1 MKKIFSLLLALLL
14 VAGMAVPAYADVN
27 QSRAVIGADLSD
39 EQVEAVYGMFGI
51 RRGDAIELKMTNA
64 EERTYLEGYV
74 DNSLIGTRSI
84 SCVYVELLPEGS
96 GMSVTTSN
104 INWCT
109 GEMYISALATAGITD
124 ANIVVAAPFEV
135 SGTAALSG
143 VYKAYEDMT
152 GKKLDD
158 LAKLVST
165 QELTVTGELAAQ
177 IGAMDS
183 TAIVNELKLML
194 DVTQT
199 MSDDEI
205 RAEIREIASRY
216 NVNLTN
222 TQVEQLLSLC
232 RSLEGLDADSLK
244 ARVQE
249 VQNTLQKVS
258 DAKTKVVGFV
268 QGVKK
273 VVDSISGFFDKI
285 KDAAKQMKEE
295 NKHMGT
301 TMRRI
306 NDRISLYGNVNRG
319 IKDGDF
325 WQGSYVSIEGSNAV
339 IYGSAQDD
347 YIITRGRVT
356 GFTLLGNG
364 TNVTVGNDSMPSLRF
379 LMKLADGKEA
389 QVDIIYNKVDA
400 FKNAIGVL

>member
-27 QSRAVIGADLSD
+27 QSRTVIGADLSD

-124 ANIVVAAPFEV
+124 ASIIVAAPFEV

-183 TAIVNELKLML
+183 TAIVNELKMML

-222 TQVEQLLSLC
+222 TQVEQLLTLC
-232 RSLEGLDADSLK
+232 RSLEGLDAESLK
-244 ARVQE
+244 ARVQD

-273 VVDSISGFFDKI
+273 VVESVSSFFDKI
-285 KDAAKQMKEE
+285 KDIMA
-295 NKHMGT
+295 
-301 TMRRI
+301 
-306 NDRISLYGNVNRG
+306 
-319 IKDGDF
+319 
-325 WQGSYVSIEGSNAV
+325 
-339 IYGSAQDD
+339 
-347 YIITRGRVT
+347 
-356 GFTLLGNG
+356 
-364 TNVTVGNDSMPSLRF
+364 RF
-379 LMKLADGKEA
+379 
-389 QVDIIYNKVDA
+389 
-400 FKNAIGVL
+400 

>member
-51 RRGDAIELKMTNA
+51 RRGEAIELKMTNA

-84 SCVYVELLPEGS
+84 SCVYVELLPAGS

-124 ANIVVAAPFEV
+124 ANIIVAAPFEV

-165 QELTVTGELAAQ
+165 QELTITGELAAE
-177 IGAMDS
+177 IGSMDS
-183 TAIVNELKLML
+183 TAIVNDLKMML

-199 MSDDEI
+199 MTDDEI

-222 TQVEQLLSLC
+222 TQVEQLLTLC
-232 RSLEGLDADSLK
+232 RSLEGLDAESLK
-244 ARVQE
+244 ARVQD

-273 VVDSISGFFDKI
+273 VVESISGFFDKI
-285 KDAAKQMKEE
+285 KD
-295 NKHMGT
+295 
-301 TMRRI
+301 
-306 NDRISLYGNVNRG
+306 
-319 IKDGDF
+319 
-325 WQGSYVSIEGSNAV
+325 
-339 IYGSAQDD
+339 
-347 YIITRGRVT
+347 IIA
-356 GFTLLGNG
+356 
-364 TNVTVGNDSMPSLRF
+364 RF
-379 LMKLADGKEA
+379 
-389 QVDIIYNKVDA
+389 
-400 FKNAIGVL
+400 

>member
-27 QSRAVIGADLSD
+27 QSRTVIGADLSD
-39 EQVEAVYGMFGI
+39 EQVASVYGMFGI
-51 RRGDAIELKMTNA
+51 RRGEAIELKMTNA

-74 DNSLIGTRSI
+74 DDSLIGTRSI
-84 SCVYVELLPEGS
+84 SCVYVELLPAGS

-124 ANIVVAAPFEV
+124 ASIIVAAPFEV

-205 RAEIREIASRY
+205 RAQIREIAGRY

-232 RSLEGLDADSLK
+232 RSLEGLDAESLK
-244 ARVQE
+244 ARVQD

-273 VVDSISGFFDKI
+273 VVDSVSGFFDKI
-285 KDAAKQMKEE
+285 KDIMA
-295 NKHMGT
+295 
-301 TMRRI
+301 
-306 NDRISLYGNVNRG
+306 
-319 IKDGDF
+319 
-325 WQGSYVSIEGSNAV
+325 
-339 IYGSAQDD
+339 
-347 YIITRGRVT
+347 
-356 GFTLLGNG
+356 
-364 TNVTVGNDSMPSLRF
+364 RF
-379 LMKLADGKEA
+379 
-389 QVDIIYNKVDA
+389 
-400 FKNAIGVL
+400 

>member
-27 QSRAVIGADLSD
+27 QSRAVIGADLD
-39 EQVEAVYGMFGI
+39 ESQIDDVYGMFGLS
-51 RRGDAIELKMTNA
+51 RGQAIELKMTNA

-74 DNSLIGTRSI
+74 DDSLIGTRSI

-109 GEMYISALATAGITD
+109 GEMYISALATAGISD
-124 ANIVVAAPFEV
+124 ANIIVAAPFEV

-232 RSLEGLDADSLK
+232 RSLEGLDAESLK
-244 ARVQE
+244 ARVQD

-273 VVDSISGFFDKI
+273 VVDSVSGFFDKI
-285 KDAAKQMKEE
+285 KDIMA
-295 NKHMGT
+295 
-301 TMRRI
+301 
-306 NDRISLYGNVNRG
+306 
-319 IKDGDF
+319 
-325 WQGSYVSIEGSNAV
+325 
-339 IYGSAQDD
+339 
-347 YIITRGRVT
+347 
-356 GFTLLGNG
+356 
-364 TNVTVGNDSMPSLRF
+364 RF
-379 LMKLADGKEA
+379 
-389 QVDIIYNKVDA
+389 
-400 FKNAIGVL
+400 

>member
-1 MKKIFSLLLALLL
+1 MKKILSLMLALVL

-27 QSRAVIGADLSD
+27 QSRAVIGADLSE
-39 EQVEAVYGMFGI
+39 EQIDAVYGMFGV
-51 RRGDAIELKMTNA
+51 RRGEAIELKMTNA
-64 EERTYLEGYV
+64 EERVYLEGYV
-74 DNSLIGTRSI
+74 NDSLIGTRSI

-124 ANIVVAAPFEV
+124 ANIIVAAPFEV

-152 GKKLDD
+152 GRKLDD

-165 QELTVTGELAAQ
+165 QELTITGELAAE

-183 TAIVNELKLML
+183 TSIVNELKLML

-199 MSDDEI
+199 MTDDEI
-205 RAEIREIASRY
+205 RAQIREIASRY

-232 RSLEGLDADSLK
+232 RSLEGLDAESLK
-244 ARVQE
+244 ARVEE
-249 VQNTLQKVS
+249 VQGTLQKVS
-258 DAKTKVVGFV
+258 EAKTKVVGFV

-273 VVDSISGFFDKI
+273 VVESISGFFDKI
-285 KDAAKQMKEE
+285 KD
-295 NKHMGT
+295 
-301 TMRRI
+301 
-306 NDRISLYGNVNRG
+306 
-319 IKDGDF
+319 
-325 WQGSYVSIEGSNAV
+325 
-339 IYGSAQDD
+339 
-347 YIITRGRVT
+347 IIA
-356 GFTLLGNG
+356 
-364 TNVTVGNDSMPSLRF
+364 RF
-379 LMKLADGKEA
+379 
-389 QVDIIYNKVDA
+389 
-400 FKNAIGVL
+400 

>member
-27 QSRAVIGADLSD
+27 QSRTVIGADLSD

-232 RSLEGLDADSLK
+232 RSLEGLDAESLK
-244 ARVQE
+244 ARVQD

-268 QGVKK
+268 QGVKT
-273 VVDSISGFFDKI
+273 VVDSVSGFFDTI
-285 KDAAKQMKEE
+285 KDIMA
-295 NKHMGT
+295 
-301 TMRRI
+301 
-306 NDRISLYGNVNRG
+306 
-319 IKDGDF
+319 
-325 WQGSYVSIEGSNAV
+325 
-339 IYGSAQDD
+339 
-347 YIITRGRVT
+347 
-356 GFTLLGNG
+356 
-364 TNVTVGNDSMPSLRF
+364 RF
-379 LMKLADGKEA
+379 
-389 QVDIIYNKVDA
+389 
-400 FKNAIGVL
+400 

>member
-39 EQVEAVYGMFGI
+39 AQVEAVYGMFGI
-51 RRGDAIELKMTNA
+51 RRGEAIELKMTNA

-74 DNSLIGTRSI
+74 DDSLIGTRSI
-84 SCVYVELLPEGS
+84 SCVYVELLPAGS

-124 ANIVVAAPFEV
+124 ASIVVAAPFEV

-165 QELTVTGELAAQ
+165 QELTITGELAAE

-183 TAIVNELKLML
+183 TAIVNELKMML

-222 TQVEQLLSLC
+222 TQVEQLLTLC
-232 RSLEGLDADSLK
+232 RSLEGLDAESLK
-244 ARVQE
+244 ARVQD

-273 VVDSISGFFDKI
+273 VVESVSGFFDKI
-285 KDAAKQMKEE
+285 KDIMA
-295 NKHMGT
+295 
-301 TMRRI
+301 
-306 NDRISLYGNVNRG
+306 
-319 IKDGDF
+319 
-325 WQGSYVSIEGSNAV
+325 
-339 IYGSAQDD
+339 
-347 YIITRGRVT
+347 
-356 GFTLLGNG
+356 
-364 TNVTVGNDSMPSLRF
+364 RF
-379 LMKLADGKEA
+379 
-389 QVDIIYNKVDA
+389 
-400 FKNAIGVL
+400 

>member
-39 EQVEAVYGMFGI
+39 EQVEAVYGMFGLS
-51 RRGDAIELKMTNA
+51 RGQAIELKMTNA

-84 SCVYVELLPEGS
+84 SCVYVELLPAGS

-165 QELTVTGELAAQ
+165 QELTVTGELAAE

-183 TAIVNELKLML
+183 TSIVNELKLML

-199 MSDDEI
+199 MTDDEI
-205 RAEIREIASRY
+205 RTEIREIASSY
-216 NVNLTN
+216 NVNLN
-222 TQVEQLLSLC
+222 NNQVEQLLRLC
-232 RSLEGLDADSLK
+232 RSLEGLDAESLK
-244 ARVQE
+244 ARVEE
-249 VQNTLQKVS
+249 VQGTLQKVS
-258 DAKTKVVGFV
+258 SAKTKVVGFV

-273 VVDSISGFFDKI
+273 VVESVSGFFAKI
-285 KDAAKQMKEE
+285 Q
-295 NKHMGT
+295 
-301 TMRRI
+301 
-306 NDRISLYGNVNRG
+306 
-319 IKDGDF
+319 
-325 WQGSYVSIEGSNAV
+325 
-339 IYGSAQDD
+339 
-347 YIITRGRVT
+347 
-356 GFTLLGNG
+356 
-364 TNVTVGNDSMPSLRF
+364 
-379 LMKLADGKEA
+379 
-389 QVDIIYNKVDA
+389 DIIA
-400 FKNAIGVL
+400 RF

>member
-1 MKKIFSLLLALLL
+1 MKKILSLMLALLL

-51 RRGDAIELKMTNA
+51 RRGEAIELKMTNA

-84 SCVYVELLPEGS
+84 SCVYVELLPAGS

-124 ANIVVAAPFEV
+124 ASIVVAAPFEV

-165 QELTVTGELAAQ
+165 QELTITGELAAE
-177 IGAMDS
+177 IGSMDS
-183 TAIVNELKLML
+183 TAIVNELKMML

-222 TQVEQLLSLC
+222 TQVEQLLTLC
-232 RSLEGLDADSLK
+232 RSLEGLDAESLK
-244 ARVQE
+244 ARVEE
-249 VQNTLQKVS
+249 VQGTLQKVS

-268 QGVKK
+268 QGVKE
-273 VVDSISGFFDKI
+273 VVESVSGFFDKI
-285 KDAAKQMKEE
+285 KD
-295 NKHMGT
+295 
-301 TMRRI
+301 
-306 NDRISLYGNVNRG
+306 
-319 IKDGDF
+319 
-325 WQGSYVSIEGSNAV
+325 
-339 IYGSAQDD
+339 
-347 YIITRGRVT
+347 IIA
-356 GFTLLGNG
+356 
-364 TNVTVGNDSMPSLRF
+364 RF
-379 LMKLADGKEA
+379 
-389 QVDIIYNKVDA
+389 
-400 FKNAIGVL
+400 

>member
-84 SCVYVELLPEGS
+84 SCVYVELLPAGS

-124 ANIVVAAPFEV
+124 ASIIVAAPFEV

-205 RAEIREIASRY
+205 RSEIREIASRY

-232 RSLEGLDADSLK
+232 RSLEGLDAESLK

-273 VVDSISGFFDKI
+273 VVDSVSGFFDKI
-285 KDAAKQMKEE
+285 KD
-295 NKHMGT
+295 
-301 TMRRI
+301 
-306 NDRISLYGNVNRG
+306 
-319 IKDGDF
+319 
-325 WQGSYVSIEGSNAV
+325 
-339 IYGSAQDD
+339 
-347 YIITRGRVT
+347 IIA
-356 GFTLLGNG
+356 
-364 TNVTVGNDSMPSLRF
+364 RF
-379 LMKLADGKEA
+379 
-389 QVDIIYNKVDA
+389 
-400 FKNAIGVL
+400 